1 MKYAFLIIFFIF
13 FNSILLSQQEDTTQ
27 TYEKIEDIL
36 EDATLENEDSQIYDS
51 IEYLINNPILLNT
64 ASINDLLRIPLM
76 DIQIARAIIRHRN
89 LKGGINKPEDL
100 LNIEG
105 VSQEEIN
112 RILPFLKLGSEKE
125 ISIFE
130 ALSEQFRDIKFNY
143 RFRVQNDFQVRKGF
157 TNGRFLGTRQKLYNR
172 LKINSANKIYAGVL
186 IEKDAGEKSLTDFT
200 SFHLRIN
207 DLSIFKSIILGDYI
221 FEFGQGLALWSPY
234 SFSKGTDAVNI
245 ISKGSSNAIPYTS
258 ADENQFFRGVALKLN
273 FDRVIIS
280 PFFSYNKKD
289 ASVDSI
295 NNQITSLTIDGFHRT
310 QSEIKKENRV
320 SEKVFGTAID
330 LNFNTD
336 LKLGLLYYRSTY
348 SNDFALT
355 DQLKK
360 SGNNFDFLSA
370 SYSTFFERLYL
381 SGEISYNMTSIAS
394 IHTANLIIDKNL
406 SMVFSLR
413 NFPRNFINLHAS
425 SFGERGTAQ
434 NEVGFYSGIRFRT
447 DYGVFNIYFDQFKFP
462 VASSTYNFSSSGN
475 DFLIYYTAKIFTNTE
490 LRLKYK
496 NETKDF
502 VQSFSDSRGLEKRS
516 QQNYRAELSY
526 KAAKNLQ
533 LRSRI
538 EYVYLT
544 STPTQPKESGYLIL
558 QDIKYVP
565 VTNLNIWA
573 RFIFFTTDSYNS
585 RIYQFEN
592 DVIGVMSN
600 PALYGEGLR
609 WYFMAR
615 YTTKFGLNLSL
626 KYSELFKPNE
636 RTLGSG
642 DSEIPGNIDNRINFQ
657 IDFNF

>member
-1 MKYAFLIIFFIF
+1 MKYTFLIIFFIF
-13 FNSILLSQQEDTTQ
+13 FNSILFSQQEDTTQ

-51 IEYLINNPILLNT
+51 IEYLFNNPILLNT
-64 ASINDLLRIPLM
+64 ASVNDLLRIPLM
-76 DIQIARAIIRHRN
+76 DIQIARAIIRQRN
-89 LKGGINKPEDL
+89 LKGGIYKPEDL

-112 RILPFLKLGSEKE
+112 RILPFLKLGDEKE
-125 ISIFE
+125 ISFFE
-130 ALSEQFRDIKFNY
+130 AISEQFRDIKFNY

-157 TNGRFLGTRQKLYNR
+157 TNGRFLGTRQKFYNR
-172 LKINSANKIYAGVL
+172 LKLNTANKIYAGVL
-186 IEKDAGEKSLTDFT
+186 VEKDAGEKSFTDFT

-258 ADENQFFRGVALKLN
+258 ADENQFFRGIALMLN
-273 FDRVIIS
+273 YDFVTIS

-289 ASVDSI
+289 ASVDSV

-310 QSEIKKENRV
+310 QSEIRKENRV
-320 SEKVFGTAID
+320 SEKVFGTVID
-330 LNFNTD
+330 FNLTND

-355 DQLKK
+355 DQLKR

-370 SYSTFFERLYL
+370 SYSTFFERLFL

-406 SMVFSLR
+406 SLVFSLR

-475 DFLIYYTAKIFTNTE
+475 DFLVYYTAKIFTNTE

-502 VQSFSDSRGLEKRS
+502 VQSFTDSRGLEKRS
-516 QQNYRAELSY
+516 QQNYRAELNY
-526 KAAKNLQ
+526 KVAKNLQ

-544 STPTQPKESGYLIL
+544 STPTLPKESGYLIL
-558 QDIKYVP
+558 QDIKYAP
-565 VTNLNIWA
+565 ITNLNIWA
-573 RFIFFTTDSYNS
+573 RCIFFTTDSYNS

-615 YTTKFGLNLSL
+615 YTTKFGLNISL
-626 KYSELFKPNE
+626 KYSELYKPNE

-642 DSEIPGNIDNRINFQ
+642 DSEIPGNVDNRINFQ